1 MKKFELIIEERII
14 FDHSITVE
22 TEDIINIFTTLKRI
36 GKINKDINVKDL
48 EYYLEHDGVKVLDTR
63 LDNHGEHIFD
73 CENVG
78 IIEDLEL

>member
-36 GKINKDINVKDL
+36 GKINKGINVKDL
-48 EYYLEHDGVKVLDTR
+48 EYYLEHDGVKVLGTR

-73 CENVG
+73 CENVV
-78 IIEDLEL
+78 IIEDSEL